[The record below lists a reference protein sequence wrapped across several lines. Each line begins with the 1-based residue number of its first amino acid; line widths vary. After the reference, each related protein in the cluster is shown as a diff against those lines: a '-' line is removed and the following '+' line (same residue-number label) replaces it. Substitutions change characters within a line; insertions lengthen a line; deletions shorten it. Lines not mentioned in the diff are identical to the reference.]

1 MLIERDRGAQRI
13 VAGDRRA
20 LALGLAPGLAL
31 ADARARVP
39 GLVAVPARPEEDRAF
54 LVRLAAWCER
64 FTPLVALDGGDGLLL
79 DITGAAHLF
88 GGEAA
93 LLALAR
99 RRLGAAGLGLRAAI
113 AGGPGAA
120 RALARFGPEGVV
132 PAGGDAAAV
141 RALPVAAL
149 GASGEVTTALRRAGL
164 RTLGDLADRRA
175 EALAARFGAGLV
187 GRLRAVLGQEDHRIT
202 PLRRPAECAAMRQFA
217 EPLVDAGSL
226 EVVVGDLLR
235 EAATVLE
242 QRGQGGRR
250 FELGFFRA
258 DGGVRQVV
266 LEAGRP
272 SRDVAALLRL
282 WRERV
287 AALADP
293 LDPGFGFDAIRL
305 EVPLCEAMGRGQG
318 VLDGREDD
326 EGGMAELIDRLSARF
341 GAERVLRFVR
351 RDTHDPRR
359 EVRAVPAASGAA
371 GGAGGLA
378 WSAPAVGDAPSR
390 PVLVFEPPQP
400 VEVLSEVPD
409 GPPRRLRWH
418 GALHEIARA
427 EGPERIAPEW
437 WRDPETPVRDY
448 YRVEDAA
455 GHRFWVF
462 RAGLHG
468 EEVAPRWFVQGVFA

>member
-1 MLIERDRGAQRI
+1 
-13 VAGDRRA
+13 
-20 LALGLAPGLAL
+20 
-31 ADARARVP
+31 
-39 GLVAVPARPEEDRAF
+39 
-54 LVRLAAWCER
+54 
-64 FTPLVALDGGDGLLL
+64 
-79 DITGAAHLF
+79 
-88 GGEAA
+88 
-93 LLALAR
+93 
-99 RRLGAAGLGLRAAI
+99 
-113 AGGPGAA
+113 
-120 RALARFGPEGVV
+120 LARFGPEGVV

-164 RTLGDLADRRA
+164 KTLGDLADRRA

-187 GRLRAVLGQEDHRIT
+187 TRLRAVLGQEDHRIT
-202 PLRRPAECAAMRQFA
+202 PLRRPAECAAVRQFA

-235 EAATVLE
+235 EVATVLE

-266 LEAGRP
+266 LAAGRP

-305 EVPLCEAMGRGQG
+305 EVPLCEAMPRGQG
-318 VLDGREDD
+318 MLEGRDDD
-326 EGGMAELIDRLSARF
+326 EGSVAELVDRLSARF
-341 GAERVLRFVR
+341 GPERVLRFTR

-359 EVRAVPAASGAA
+359 EVRAVPAASPGAVA
-371 GGAGGLA
+371 S
-378 WSAPAVGDAPSR
+378 WSAPLPGAPPDR

-448 YRVEDAA
+448 YRVEDVA

-468 EEVAPRWFVQGVFA
+468 EEVMPRWFVQGVFA